1 MRFINIRFYQNL
13 YLIQVPPFFPQVTI
27 INVPAYKVAGIYF
40 HKYKPKFKNIHNWAD
55 NVHFCYVFLIL

>member
-40 HKYKPKFKNIHNWAD
+40 HKYKPKFKNIHN
-55 NVHFCYVFLIL
+55 